1 MLARFHAE
9 PSDRVYKP
17 RNRKEDRRTTRE
29 REREKMEKKK
39 MEIAR
44 YDDDDDNVE
53 RLLTKIEVVV
63 MTGIGRD
70 DALRE
75 GRNPC
80 RLSQLLEKDFMGRG
94 DDSCVLCVRVYAQ
107 RRERGGT
114 EERLRSAMGGKAG
127 KRHKRRN

>member
-1 MLARFHAE
+1 
-9 PSDRVYKP
+9 
-17 RNRKEDRRTTRE
+17 
-29 REREKMEKKK
+29 

-80 RLSQLLEKDFMGRG
+80 RLSQLLEKDFMG
-94 DDSCVLCVRVYAQ
+94 
-107 RRERGGT
+107 
-114 EERLRSAMGGKAG
+114 
-127 KRHKRRN
+127 

>member
-1 MLARFHAE
+1 
-9 PSDRVYKP
+9 
-17 RNRKEDRRTTRE
+17 
-29 REREKMEKKK
+29 MEKKK

-80 RLSQLLEKDFMGRG
+80 RLSQLLEKDFMG
-94 DDSCVLCVRVYAQ
+94 
-107 RRERGGT
+107 
-114 EERLRSAMGGKAG
+114 
-127 KRHKRRN
+127 

>member
-1 MLARFHAE
+1 MPDFTLSRAIEFI
-9 PSDRVYKP
+9 
-17 RNRKEDRRTTRE
+17 NREIEKKTGGARE
-29 REREKMEKKK
+29 REKKK

-80 RLSQLLEKDFMGRG
+80 RLSQLLEKDFMG
-94 DDSCVLCVRVYAQ
+94 
-107 RRERGGT
+107 
-114 EERLRSAMGGKAG
+114 
-127 KRHKRRN
+127 

>member
-1 MLARFHAE
+1 MLSRAIEFI
-9 PSDRVYKP
+9 
-17 RNRKEDRRTTRE
+17 NREIEKKIGGPRE

-80 RLSQLLEKDFMGRG
+80 RLSQLLEKDFMG
-94 DDSCVLCVRVYAQ
+94 
-107 RRERGGT
+107 
-114 EERLRSAMGGKAG
+114 
-127 KRHKRRN
+127 

>member
-1 MLARFHAE
+1 MLSRAIEFI
-9 PSDRVYKP
+9 
-17 RNRKEDRRTTRE
+17 NREIEKKTGGA

-39 MEIAR
+39 MEISR

-127 KRHKRRN
+127 KRRKRRN

>member
-1 MLARFHAE
+1 
-9 PSDRVYKP
+9 
-17 RNRKEDRRTTRE
+17 
-29 REREKMEKKK
+29 MEKKK

-107 RRERGGT
+107 SERER
-114 EERLRSAMGGKAG
+114 
-127 KRHKRRN
+127 

>member
-1 MLARFHAE
+1 
-9 PSDRVYKP
+9 
-17 RNRKEDRRTTRE
+17 
-29 REREKMEKKK
+29 MEKKK

-44 YDDDDDNVE
+44 YDDDDDDDNVE

-80 RLSQLLEKDFMGRG
+80 RLSQLLEKDFMG
-94 DDSCVLCVRVYAQ
+94 
-107 RRERGGT
+107 
-114 EERLRSAMGGKAG
+114 
-127 KRHKRRN
+127 